1 MYSGGID
8 VFLLLLFFLLS
19 IYFFYYREGGG
30 LSHRTQKSKG
40 KIIFPPLHYQ
50 QKVSHLSTNLLMVCL
65 HTIFLYLKGV
75 LYTCLL
81 SISYSLKFKS

>member
-1 MYSGGID
+1 M
-8 VFLLLLFFLLS
+8 FFCCYCFFFCQS
-19 IYFFYYREGGG
+19 IFYYREGGG

-40 KIIFPPLHYQ
+40 KIIFPPLHYH

-65 HTIFLYLKGV
+65 HTIFLYLKEV

-81 SISYSLKFKS
+81 SVSSSLFQF